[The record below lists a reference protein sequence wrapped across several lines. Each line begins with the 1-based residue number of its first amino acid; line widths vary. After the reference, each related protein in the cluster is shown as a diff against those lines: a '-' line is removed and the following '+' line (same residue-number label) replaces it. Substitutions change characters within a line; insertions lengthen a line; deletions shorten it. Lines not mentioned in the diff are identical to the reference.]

1 MTAVPRVPSI
11 ASVLTFAAGAVLAG
25 AIFGLTFV
33 LEAQSRDAARELE
46 RQTTIVAAVG
56 RLGRT
61 IDLMMAIPRGMP
73 GVPPEYFV
81 KENAGRRRDYEEA
94 LERVKRLTSD
104 EAENAGAT
112 RTATVQRFIDDWQRV
127 ATVPQLQGQKGPGRQ
142 EEGVARATRVR
153 DELRALETDCLVVL
167 GARRSAVERIATR
180 ERMLG
185 RWLAGAVAVGLIV
198 ACVLRWRAAWS
209 GAGAPS

>member
-11 ASVLTFAAGAVLAG
+11 ASVLTFGAGAVIAG

-33 LEAQSRDAARELE
+33 LEGQARDASRELE

-81 KENAGRRRDYEEA
+81 KENAARRRDYEEA
-94 LERVKRLTSD
+94 LDRVKRLTAD
-104 EAENAGAT
+104 DAERGAA
-112 RTATVQRFIDDWQRV
+112 RRLPTVQRLIDDWQRAV
-127 ATVPQLQGQKGPGRQ
+127 TVPQLQGRKASGKRD
-142 EEGVARATRVR
+142 EGADRAARVR
-153 DELRALETDCLVVL
+153 DELRALDAECMEVL
-167 GARRSAVERIATR
+167 GSRRSAAERVAVR
-180 ERMLG
+180 ERMVG
-185 RWLAGAVAVGLIV
+185 RWLAGAVAVGLVV
-198 ACVLRWRAAWS
+198 ACALRWRAAWS
-209 GAGAPS
+209 GAPS

>member
-11 ASVLTFAAGAVLAG
+11 ASVLTFGAGAVIAG

-33 LEAQSRDAARELE
+33 LEGQARDASRELE

-81 KENAGRRRDYEEA
+81 KENAARRRDYEEA
-94 LERVKRLTSD
+94 LDRVKRLTAD
-104 EAENAGAT
+104 DAERGAA
-112 RTATVQRFIDDWQRV
+112 RRLPTVQRLIDDWQRAV
-127 ATVPQLQGQKGPGRQ
+127 TVPQLQGRKTSGKQD
-142 EEGVARATRVR
+142 EGADRAARVR
-153 DELRALETDCLVVL
+153 DEFRALDADCMEVL
-167 GARRSAVERIATR
+167 GSRRSAVERVAIR
-180 ERMLG
+180 ERMVG
-185 RWLAGAVAVGLIV
+185 RWLAGAVAVGLVV
-198 ACVLRWRAAWS
+198 ACALRWRAAWS
-209 GAGAPS
+209 DAPS